1 MNPEASRPRLSAI
14 LVNYNDRGRIGRAI
28 DSIAAAAVGI
38 PHEILVVDNAST
50 DGSPE
55 FIASAYPS
63 VTLLRNTENAGFS
76 RANNRGAAASRG
88 VDLAFLNTDVIVR
101 PGAFNALLAE
111 LDAHPD
117 TAACG
122 PALETPR
129 GGFQVSFGGRRTF
142 GRELLEKTLLNALT
156 ARRLSRRRLGR
167 REVDWVSGAFLVVRR
182 EAFEAAGDF
191 DEGFFLYY
199 EDIDLCFRLRAS
211 GRRVVFLPAA
221 VAFHEG
227 GAVTSARPL
236 RSRYEYRRSQLL
248 FYRRHNGPAS
258 RFLLRLYLRAGF
270 ALLRLRGTIGEASD
284 PSRRR
289 FAALFKEVGR

>member
-1 MNPEASRPRLSAI
+1 MNPEAPRPRLSAI

-28 DSIAAAAVGI
+28 DSIAAAAAGI

-55 FIASAYPS
+55 FIAAAYPS

-88 VDLAFLNTDVIVR
+88 VDLAFLNTDVVVR

-142 GRELLEKTLLNALT
+142 GRELLEKTLLNTLT

-182 EAFEAAGDF
+182 EAFEAVGDF

-289 FAALFKEVGR
+289 FAALFKEIGR

>member
-1 MNPEASRPRLSAI
+1 LNAEASRPRLSVI
-14 LVNYNDRGRIGRAI
+14 LVNYNDKGRIGRAL
-28 DSIAAAAVGI
+28 DSIASAAAGI

-50 DGSPE
+50 DGSADFLE
-55 FIASAYPS
+55 AAYPS
-63 VTLLRNTENAGFS
+63 VTLLRNAGNAGFS

-88 VDLAFLNTDVIVR
+88 VDLAFLNTDVVVR
-101 PGAFNALLAE
+101 PGAFDALLAE
-111 LDAHPD
+111 LDAHPE

-142 GRELLEKTLLNALT
+142 GRELLEKTLFNGLT
-156 ARRLSRRRLGR
+156 GRRLATRRER

-182 EAFEAAGDF
+182 AAFETVGGF

-199 EDIDLCFRLRAS
+199 EDIDLCLRLRAA
-211 GRRVVFLPAA
+211 GRRVMFAPGAF
-221 VAFHEG
+221 AFHEG

-248 FYRRHNGPAS
+248 FYRKHNGPAS

-270 ALLRLRGTIGEASD
+270 ALLRLRGTISAASD
-284 PSRRR
+284 PPRRR
-289 FAALFKEVGR
+289 FDALFKETGR